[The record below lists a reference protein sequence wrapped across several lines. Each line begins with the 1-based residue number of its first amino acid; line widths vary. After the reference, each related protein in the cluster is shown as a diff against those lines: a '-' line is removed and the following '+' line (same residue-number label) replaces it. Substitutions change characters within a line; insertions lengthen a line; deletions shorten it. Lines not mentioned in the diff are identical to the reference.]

1 MVRSRGR
8 DLRTTV
14 PVNPG
19 FINQELQYKVYTY
32 CCALRDG
39 LRSPAC
45 AFSAALRI
53 SKA

>member
-1 MVRSRGR
+1 M
-8 DLRTTV
+8 TV

-19 FINQELQYKVYTY
+19 LSNQELQNKVYTY
-32 CCALRDG
+32 FYALRDG
-39 LRSPAC
+39 LRSPAS